1 MHDMYF
7 KPLSEKDRQKHQYL
21 EQVNQAPYFMISMII
36 MAMLILFTTAVLLGV
51 F

>member
-7 KPLSEKDRQKHQYL
+7 KPLSEKDRKQNQYL
-21 EQVNQAPYFMISMII
+21 EQTNQAPYFMISMIF
-36 MAMLILFTTAVLLGV
+36 MAMIVLFTTAALLGV

>member
-7 KPLSEKDRQKHQYL
+7 KPLSEKDRQKNQYL
-21 EQVNQAPYFMISMII
+21 EQTNHAPYFMISMIL
-36 MAMLILFTTAVLLGV
+36 MAIFVLFTTAVLLGV